1 MSTVPINWTGT
12 IWIKSPGFKLIRI
25 TPLDT
30 STSPVPITLE
40 RTAVP
45 DPGIMLAGVFNDKKK
60 RPAYGATGELSRLIV
75 NV

>member
-1 MSTVPINWTGT
+1 MLQHECLQFQLTELAQFELSHR
-12 IWIKSPGFKLIRI
+12 FKLIRI

-45 DPGIMLAGVFNDKKK
+45 DPN
-60 RPAYGATGELSRLIV
+60 
-75 NV
+75 NVSWCI

>member
-1 MSTVPINWTGT
+1 M
-12 IWIKSPGFKLIRI
+12 

-30 STSPVPITLE
+30 STSPVPIILE

-45 DPGIMLAGVFNDKKK
+45 DPAIILVDEFSVKKK
-60 RPAYGATGELSRLIV
+60 RAASGATGTLSRMIV

>member
-1 MSTVPINWTGT
+1 M
-12 IWIKSPGFKLIRI
+12 RI

-45 DPGIMLAGVFNDKKK
+45 DPGIMLAG
-60 RPAYGATGELSRLIV
+60 
-75 NV
+75 